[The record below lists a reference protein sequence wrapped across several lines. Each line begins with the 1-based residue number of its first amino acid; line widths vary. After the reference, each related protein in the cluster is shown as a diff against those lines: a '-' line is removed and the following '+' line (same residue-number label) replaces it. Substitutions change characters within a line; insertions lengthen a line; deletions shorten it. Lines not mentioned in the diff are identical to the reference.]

1 MADLDDFFAK
11 KDRKKSKG
19 KKFATADEIAKKL
32 EETGR
37 RAEKL
42 KKEKNQ
48 TSQLTTTDVDEQGN
62 AVQDEDEW
70 REFEEEKKDY
80 TGLKIQNLTLAEYDS
95 GEEGNSA
102 GEGEEEGGM
111 EENESGELV
120 PKKKSQGPW
129 RVVASAAPAEEA
141 PVVEEVEKPP
151 PQQPPQPQQTG
162 SYVPPALRAQ
172 ANKQPASFTNS
183 RLRRKVAPDVKSEE
197 LFPTLSAAV
206 THEPASSNPWNK
218 RKGGKDDTNVVGGG
232 FEEVRNSKS
241 HTARYEAPHLQA
253 KSLALGN
260 KYGALNSEQS

>member
-42 KKEKNQ
+42 KKEKLQ
-48 TSQLTTTDVDEQGN
+48 TSQLQNSEVDEQGN

-80 TGLKIQNLTLAEYDS
+80 SGLKIQNLTLAEYDS
-95 GEEGNSA
+95 GEEGGSC
-102 GEGEEEGGM
+102 GEGEDEGGM
-111 EENESGELV
+111 EENEAGELV

-129 RVVASAAPAEEA
+129 RVVTTTAPAEEA
-141 PVVEEVEKPP
+141 PVEPVEQPP
-151 PQQPPQPQQTG
+151 SQPPQPPQTQSG
-162 SYVPPALRAQ
+162 SYVPPALRGQ
-172 ANKQPASFTNS
+172 PKQPTFTNS

-206 THEPASSNPWNK
+206 TQEKEATANPWAK
-218 RKGGKDDTNVVGGG
+218 RKGGKDETSVVGGG

-241 HTARYEAPHLQA
+241 HTARYEPPHLQA
-253 KSLALGN
+253 RSLALGN
-260 KYGALNSEQS
+260 KFGALNEQS